1 MFRKILVPLDGSELA
16 ERALRPAVEVAA
28 ASGAELVLLSVAVLE
43 ERVVAGADGYGLLWP
58 DQSQERYR
66 NELESYL
73 NSIMQEKIALAVD
86 DVRPLV
92 LEGDAAATIVDTA
105 LVEDVDLIVMS
116 THGRS
121 GLGRWVF
128 GSITEKVL
136 RAAPCPV
143 MVIREEKPMQRV
155 LITLDGSKVAE
166 QALEPGLA
174 LARALDAEVTLLHV
188 EEDVG
193 EVDPRLVFQLEQAET
208 GLGEQ
213 FRLDYYRRAQSY
225 LEHVAAQ
232 IEEPDLK
239 IQIRVADGSAAQ
251 GILTFIEQQA
261 IDVCVM
267 ATHGRSGLRRWVYGS
282 VTEKVLR
289 ATKSAMMIVRPARGE
304 LH

>member
-28 ASGAELVLLSVAVLE
+28 ASGTELVLLSVAVLE

>member
-193 EVDPRLVFQLEQAET
+193 EVDPHLVFQLEQAET

>member
-121 GLGRWVF
+121 GL
-128 GSITEKVL
+128 
-136 RAAPCPV
+136 
-143 MVIREEKPMQRV
+143 
-155 LITLDGSKVAE
+155 
-166 QALEPGLA
+166 
-174 LARALDAEVTLLHV
+174 
-188 EEDVG
+188 
-193 EVDPRLVFQLEQAET
+193 
-208 GLGEQ
+208 
-213 FRLDYYRRAQSY
+213 
-225 LEHVAAQ
+225 
-232 IEEPDLK
+232 
-239 IQIRVADGSAAQ
+239 
-251 GILTFIEQQA
+251 
-261 IDVCVM
+261 
-267 ATHGRSGLRRWVYGS
+267 
-282 VTEKVLR
+282 
-289 ATKSAMMIVRPARGE
+289 
-304 LH
+304 